1 MPPSRFDVD
10 IKLSEAVQTAA
21 LAPNATEDDAWP
33 RNSWSYGGQG
43 SHLPASVDF
52 DLNVQ
57 LPPGNAS
64 FTAPSARQRLL
75 PANIIMSRLQRIM
88 LRHNVYPRC
97 PFQV

>member
-33 RNSWSYGGQG
+33 RNPWSYGGQG
-43 SHLPASVDF
+43 SHLPASVNF

-64 FTAPSARQRLL
+64 FTGPLCATATFAGNTFLCQGNSE
-75 PANIIMSRLQRIM
+75 
-88 LRHNVYPRC
+88 
-97 PFQV
+97 

>member
-1 MPPSRFDVD
+1 MSASIDVD

-33 RNSWSYGGQG
+33 GNPWSHGGQG
-43 SHLPASVDF
+43 SHVPALVDF
-52 DLNVQ
+52 DLNAQ

-64 FTAPSARQRLL
+64 LLEPFAPQRLL
-75 PANIIMSRLQRIM
+75 PGNTLFMSRLRRIM
-88 LRHNVYPRC
+88 LRDNVCPRC